1 MTDSST
7 TDRAKSAAQDVAG
20 DAQSAA
26 ASVAGTAK
34 DEVLSVKD
42 DAVEQGLTLVREARG
57 TLGTQASEQV
67 SRFNA
72 ALRSLSDDLER
83 LSRGEQVEPG
93 LATELAGQATARAG
107 AVADWFEGK
116 EPADLLE
123 DVKSFAR
130 RRPLAFLGLAAGI
143 GLIAGRLTR
152 STAEN
157 RTSLGSSDDG
167 PSTDAAQAPAHLAAP
182 SAAGAPSAGA
192 PGVSHTGTTPGLPPV
207 PPAPPMPTGQ
217 GAPTAQGTSSSQGTT
232 TTGTAHTQ
240 GAQR

>member
-20 DAQSAA
+20 DAQTAA

-34 DEVLSVKD
+34 DEALTVKD

-67 SRFNA
+67 TRFSG

-83 LSRGEQVEPG
+83 LSRGEQVEQG

-116 EPADLLE
+116 EPLDLLE

-130 RRPLAFLGLAAGI
+130 RRPVAFLGLAAGI
-143 GLIAGRLTR
+143 GLVAGRLTR

-157 RTSLGSSDDG
+157 RTSLGSSDESRSAD
-167 PSTDAAQAPAHLAAP
+167 TAEVPALPAVP
-182 SAAGAPSAGA
+182 SAAGTPTVGTAPAA
-192 PGVSHTGTTPGLPPV
+192 DGVSHTGVTPGLPPV

-217 GAPTAQGTSSSQGTT
+217 AT
-232 TTGTAHTQ
+232 TTGTAHVQ
-240 GAQR
+240 GEQR